1 MNCPSRTDEP
11 PVSDGYNQSPNQF
24 SNDLTTNA
32 DLNGISNSRQRS
44 DDALSIQN
52 GGQSTE
58 GPDIALTHDPDGTIL
73 PAKGGG
79 GEAVA
84 GSSGIDQQPP
94 AKGPVNLLETL
105 VTQQSLSPSD
115 NGPSDGGS
123 RPGGASGPKSL
134 SRRLWDGFITFGK
147 FIGPGFMVAVAYS
160 MSPFTRFP
168 VSNHSRD
175 AH

>member
-58 GPDIALTHDPDGTIL
+58 GPDIALTDDPHRTIS
-73 PAKGGG
+73 PSKSGGG
-79 GEAVA
+79 GEAAA
-84 GSSGIDQQPP
+84 GSSGKDQQSPE
-94 AKGPVNLLETL
+94 KGPMNLLETF
-105 VTQQSLSPSD
+105 VTQQSMSPSD
-115 NGPSDGGS
+115 NGLSDGNGG
-123 RPGGASGPKSL
+123 PGGASGPRSL
-134 SRRLWDGFITFGK
+134 FRRMWDGFITFGK

-160 MSPFTRFP
+160 MPSTPF
-168 VSNHSRD
+168 SSHSCD
-175 AH
+175 SH